1 MKNLPTAPN
10 AALILVAAGWLLVA
24 CGGLPMPNDALSA
37 LSGAR
42 SAAAMTAPRH
52 TSVALILAG
61 MICLAQS
68 LRLAV
73 YSFPVARIRAACTF
87 AAFIIPV
94 VFIVLH
100 L

>member
-10 AALILVAAGWLLVA
+10 AALMLVAAGWLLVA
-24 CGGLPMPNDALSA
+24 CGGLPITGDALSSVRDGA
-37 LSGAR
+37 LT
-42 SAAAMTAPRH
+42 TAPRH

-61 MICLAQS
+61 AICLAQS

-87 AAFIIPV
+87 VAFIIPV
-94 VFIVLH
+94 LVIVLH